1 MLNVGLIGYGA
12 IGTLLERVLMQHADK
27 IRVAAILR
35 HAGNRTASDA
45 GVPFIDGVDGLIGA
59 GCAVAIECAGHDAAR
74 AYAPALLRRGVDVVV
89 GSIGVM
95 ADDAFALELDDAS
108 QSGGGRLILPAGAV
122 AGLDGL
128 RAARLAGLESVTYR
142 GRKPPAAWRGT
153 QAEKLVNLDRLSGP
167 EVFFSGTARDACLQY
182 PKNANVTACISLA
195 GLGFDRT
202 SVTLEAVPGL
212 VHNEHYIEANG
223 VFGEMSFI
231 LRGVPSPGKPGTSLL
246 AAYSLASAVLG
257 DGAVR
262 A

>member
-12 IGTLLERVLMQHADK
+12 IGTLLERVLIK
-27 IRVAAILR
+27 SGGVRITAILR
-35 HAGNRTASDA
+35 HACDRSASAA
-45 GVPFIDGVDGLIGA
+45 GIPFIGSVDGLIES
-59 GCAVAIECAGHDAAR
+59 GCDTAIECAGHGAAR
-74 AYAPALLRRGVDVVV
+74 EHVPSLLRRGVDVVV
-89 GSIGVM
+89 GSVGVL
-95 ADDAFALELDDAS
+95 ADDVFARELDAAS
-108 QSGGGRLILPAGAV
+108 ESGGGRLILPAGAV

-128 RAARLAGLESVTYR
+128 RAARLAGLDSVIYR

-153 QAEKLVNLDRLSGP
+153 HAEKLVNLDALSGP
-167 EVFFSGTARDACLQY
+167 EVFFTGTARDACLQY

-212 VHNEHYIEANG
+212 VHNEHYIEAKG
-223 VFGEMSFI
+223 VFGEMSFT

-257 DGAVR
+257 DGAVGV
-262 A
+262 